1 MEKKSVFRGVG
12 TALVTPFSGGKI
24 DYDALSGLIERQI
37 SAGISA
43 LVIGGTTGEAATLD
57 REERYELFK
66 RSRDMVAG
74 RCPVIFGTGTNDT
87 RGAVRHTEE
96 AERIGCDGVLVVTPY
111 YNRGTRDGVVRHY
124 KEIAAATSLP
134 VILYNVP
141 TRTGVNLSLDV
152 LEELA
157 EVENIVGIKEAQDS
171 QDRLT
176 DIAAMDSLRLYA
188 GNDSATYSVLSLG
201 GDGVISV
208 VSNLYPRETVE
219 ICKAYFE
226 GRREEAFRLQMR
238 LLPVI
243 KALFLETNPAPLKY
257 AMWQAG
263 LCSADMRLPMWLPTA
278 ATRAKID
285 TAVRRFE
292 EGLLPEQG

>member
-1 MEKKSVFRGVG
+1 M
-12 TALVTPFSGGKI
+12 
-24 DYDALSGLIERQI
+24 
-37 SAGISA
+37 
-43 LVIGGTTGEAATLD
+43 
-57 REERYELFK
+57 
-66 RSRDMVAG
+66 
-74 RCPVIFGTGTNDT
+74 IFGTGTNDT

-171 QDRLT
+171 QDRLA

-219 ICKAYFE
+219 ICKAYLE
-226 GRREEAFRLQMR
+226 GRREEALRLQMR

-285 TAVRRFE
+285 TAIRRFE
-292 EGLLPEQG
+292 KSLLPEQG